1 MAGIFTTSAL
11 TTTILTIG
19 KPKLAYAK
27 AGVDEYLSR
36 MGQWGGVKWEQLKSG
51 TREQESAALLAR
63 SEGMF
68 RVVLDERGT
77 TVTSR
82 KLAQKLSEW
91 ELRSVK
97 GVAFLIGG
105 SDGHTE
111 ELRKK
116 ADWLWSLTPLTLQHE
131 LALVVLCEQLYRARS
146 ILAGLPYHRD

>member
-1 MAGIFTTSAL
+1 LNTFIF
-11 TTTILTIG
+11 TIG
-19 KPKLAYAK
+19 KPKLAYAR

-36 MGQWGGVKWEQLKSG
+36 MGQWGGVRWEQLKSG

-63 SEGMF
+63 SEGLF
-68 RVVLDERGT
+68 RVVLDERGAL
-77 TVTSR
+77 VTS
-82 KLAQKLSEW
+82 KALAQKFSDW

-146 ILAGLPYHRD
+146 ILSGGPYHRE